1 MDTRTT
7 ERRAGQGEVFNSS
20 ELHVL
25 IFNCHQ
31 KRELPEFGIS
41 MFFLSLPAPIFN
53 NTLMKR
59 LIPLVLIFTIIL
71 SGCGSSKK
79 QLQKGN
85 YDAAIQK
92 AVKQLRKDPS
102 DVKQIDIL
110 TQAYKVSNDQDIERV
125 RFLKMEGRPNN
136 WDEIYLVYKSLNDR
150 QSLVRTVAP
159 LNANGR
165 SIDFP
170 FVDYIPEMVNAKR
183 KAADFYYT
191 HGTELMKS
199 NIKESYRQAF
209 AEFLRAKDYI
219 GDYEGID
226 NKLQEAKYKGMSKVL
241 VSIQNTSILKF
252 PREFE
257 EDLLALDLPRLNS
270 EWVEYHTQN
279 LNDKTQYDYFINVNV
294 KNVAVSPDQSA
305 QRDSVIKRDIE
316 DGFSYVLD
324 KKGNVMRDTLGNDI
338 KQKKYKTVQCALVE
352 TIQSKACRIEGDVE
366 VVQMN
371 PNKILKKDPI
381 GAQSNFENISSRALG
396 DIQALNAKQLERTKT
411 AIVPFP
417 TDIDMI
423 LRCSESLKMAI
434 RGAIENDRRYIF

>member
-1 MDTRTT
+1 
-7 ERRAGQGEVFNSS
+7 
-20 ELHVL
+20 
-25 IFNCHQ
+25 
-31 KRELPEFGIS
+31 
-41 MFFLSLPAPIFN
+41 
-53 NTLMKR
+53 MKR
-59 LIPLVLIFTIIL
+59 LVPLIFILSIVL

-110 TQAYKVSNDQDIERV
+110 TQAYKVANDQDNERV
-125 RFLKMEGRPNN
+125 RFLKMEGKPNG
-136 WDEIYLVYKSLNDR
+136 WDEIYLVYKALNDR
-150 QSLVRTVAP
+150 QSLVRTVTP

-165 SIDFP
+165 SVDFQYIDY
-170 FVDYIPEMVNAKR
+170 VPEMVTAKR
-183 KAADFYYT
+183 KAADFYYA
-191 HGTELMKS
+191 HGIELMKS

-209 AEFLRAKDYI
+209 AEFLRAKNYV

-226 NKLQEAKYKGMSKVL
+226 NKIQDAKIKGMSRVL
-241 VSIQNTSILKF
+241 VSIQNSSILKF

-257 EDLLALDLPRLNS
+257 EDLLALDLPRLNT

-279 LNDKTQYDYFINVNV
+279 LNDNTQYDYYINVNI
-294 KNVAVSPDQSA
+294 KNIAVSPDQSL

-324 KKGNVMRDTLGNDI
+324 KKGNVMRDSLGNDI
-338 KQKKYKTVQCALVE
+338 RQKKYKTVQCALVE
-352 TIQSKACRIEGDVE
+352 TIQTKACRIDGDVE

-411 AIVPFP
+411 SVVPFP
-417 TDIDMI
+417 TDLDMI
-423 LRCSESLKMAI
+423 MRCSESMKMAI
-434 RGAIENDRRYIF
+434 RGAVQNDRRYIF